1 MFGSAD
7 FSPPHFE
14 FGSISNLDPRS
25 HGFRAF
31 EPWVRCPPVEI
42 RQCTCD
48 AVRGVGSP
56 AQCPQARRPRQQC
69 LLWYFSRAGFAGVS
83 PRAQV
88 TSGWY
93 LGAGSL
99 LCWNGLSARPR
110 APSKGPG
117 QTGADGQEPPAAGAL
132 GKVREVSKVAF
143 SLPAEQMPQKGQRLW
158 TRVEWSRDVWRGRG
172 SGFHGGRRG
181 SCRVV
186 LSFSY

>member
-1 MFGSAD
+1 M
-7 FSPPHFE
+7 
-14 FGSISNLDPRS
+14 
-25 HGFRAF
+25 
-31 EPWVRCPPVEI
+31 
-42 RQCTCD
+42 CD

-56 AQCPQARRPRQQC
+56 AQCPQARRPHQQC

-93 LGAGSL
+93 LGPVSL

-117 QTGADGQEPPAAGAL
+117 QTGADGREPPAAGAL
-132 GKVREVSKVAF
+132 GKGPGGFQSGLFFASRTNATKSAEALDAGRIVTGRVARAGLRF
-143 SLPAEQMPQKGQRLW
+143 PWGAP
-158 TRVEWSRDVWRGRG
+158 SRARGRLRG
-172 SGFHGGRRG
+172 G

-186 LSFSY
+186 ISFSEWEAGGHGPGRERA